1 MALSKRKNDS
11 HEEESFFVSMT
22 DIMIGLLFIF
32 IIIVVYFAQQ
42 IDAKIKSTDDY
53 VATTKRQ
60 KTLILNKIRN
70 ELKGQGVA
78 NVEVDQKQGILRLP
92 EGVLFDSGK
101 FIILPDTK
109 PYDVTIKI
117 SKAFHKVLKCSV
129 LQKKNS
135 KLIPQKDNC
144 FLWNKEGAF
153 VDSIFIEGHTDPEP
167 YRGGNFLLA
176 ARRSTQTYDLMMKT
190 ENRLKGFFSP
200 EGKQIFAVSA
210 FGETRPIKPNNSEE
224 NKQANRRI
232 DIRVLMYVP
241 QTSSALKQ
249 FKKRLCNEFDYSKY
263 C

>member
-1 MALSKRKNDS
+1 MTMSKRRNQD
-11 HEEESFFVSMT
+11 HDEESFFISMT

-60 KTLILNKIRN
+60 KTLILNNIKN
-70 ELKGQGVA
+70 ELRGQGIS

-92 EGVLFDSGK
+92 EGVLFKSGK
-101 FIILPDTK
+101 FIIKANTK
-109 PYDVTIKI
+109 PYEVTIKI
-117 SKAFHKVLKCSV
+117 ANAFHKVLKCSV
-129 LQKKNS
+129 LQKNND
-135 KLIPQKDNC
+135 KLEPQKDNC

-153 VDSIFIEGHTDPEP
+153 VDSIFIEGHTDPDA

-176 ARRSTQTYDLMMKT
+176 AKRSTQTYDLMMKSET
-190 ENRLKGFFSP
+190 RLKKFFSP

-210 FGETRPIKPNNSEE
+210 FGETRPIKPNDTEE
-224 NKQANRRI
+224 NKRANRRI

-249 FKKRLCNEFDYSKY
+249 FKKRLCNEFEYTKY